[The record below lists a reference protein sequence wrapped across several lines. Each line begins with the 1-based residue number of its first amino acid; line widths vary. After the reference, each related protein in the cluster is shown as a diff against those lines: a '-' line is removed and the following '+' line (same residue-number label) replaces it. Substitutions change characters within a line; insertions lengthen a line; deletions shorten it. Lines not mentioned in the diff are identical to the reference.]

1 MLRLLRREEK
11 NHLRSQL
18 LENNLIFKAF
28 QAPVREYEIKH
39 TKGYHMSPEE
49 VFWSIVIKLDYIKEH
64 QEDAMQDIRSLW
76 NDVYMDYHDLSS
88 DDNDETVSLFAS
100 LTVFALQVCL
110 LRIDVPLYRQMALN
124 LASQLA
130 LHNQPTKDMEASV
143 LNNIAHIGEDKF
155 TGAITDYMAS
165 EDEWLSDEIEEEL
178 GTLSESVPLGVI
190 HGKSSGEVQ
199 QTKPSYSIANKKRT
213 SVIIILEAMYKA
225 GWIEKTDGSKVT
237 NRDKM
242 ISELLEHAFGISNVA
257 ITQILQA
264 AKDSSKNKSGIEKY
278 FKELKEALSN

>member
-64 QEDAMQDIRSLW
+64 QEDAIQDIRSLW

-165 EDEWLSDEIEEEL
+165 EDEWLSDEIEDELENLSKSMPLSIIHRQLPEE
-178 GTLSESVPLGVI
+178 P
-190 HGKSSGEVQ
+190 Q
-199 QTKPSYSIANKKRT
+199 QTKSSYSIASKKQT
-213 SVIIILEAMYKA
+213 SVIIIMEAMYKA

-242 ISELLEHAFGISNVA
+242 IGELLERAFGISNVG

-264 AKDSSKNKSGIEKY
+264 AKDPSKNKSGVEKY

>member
-18 LENNLIFKAF
+18 LDNNLIFKAF

-88 DDNDETVSLFAS
+88 DDNDEAVSLFAS

-178 GTLSESVPLGVI
+178 ETLSESVPLGVI
-190 HGKSSGEVQ
+190 HGRSSGEVQ

>member
-18 LENNLIFKAF
+18 LDNNLIFKAF

-178 GTLSESVPLGVI
+178 ETLSESVPLGVI
-190 HGKSSGEVQ
+190 HGRSSGEVQ